1 MSILILRIVSN
12 GPSHITEEN
21 WIIQELKM
29 LPKLGNL
36 FQQTIA
42 KTRLTMFMISIQI
55 LIQMLKRLLRAQ
67 STVRTGM
74 ATIILINTPV
84 NLTMKENISADK
96 VLEDMAAMEDMAAT
110 EAMGGINPTEVQVA
124 KIIVMEAI
132 PEDMAMVVMED
143 IALTTMMEIK
153 LQLLESRNKSMTGG
167 ITSEKIS

>member
-1 MSILILRIVSN
+1 
-12 GPSHITEEN
+12 
-21 WIIQELKM
+21 
-29 LPKLGNL
+29 
-36 FQQTIA
+36 
-42 KTRLTMFMISIQI
+42 MFMISIQI

-74 ATIILINTPV
+74 ATIILINTQV
-84 NLTMKENISADK
+84 NLTTKENISANK

-110 EAMGGINPTEVQVA
+110 EAMGEINPTEVQVA

-132 PEDMAMVVMED
+132 PEDMAMVVMEG

-167 ITSEKIS
+167 ITSEKISSMVWFPPIVKTLVGKLNSKKNIQSTREI